1 MNACKGAGKTQLL
14 HLIAED
20 LVTTFE
26 TVYFFPNSR
35 LLDAH
40 ALAELEALDKKLQK
54 RVFVLIDET
63 EANVASPA
71 FTFLLK
77 GGEHG
82 AKNIVTIGAGVGEY
96 ESVSEDFSHR
106 LQTEELFLDEEAL
119 EAEGVIEYFA
129 SDGTCRASVESIL
142 VHLRSY
148 CGGHMY
154 PLMALAELILPTIKT
169 GMSGEDAIAYFEST
183 AILSPEFAKVVQ
195 RVSPKVQYKDVLQLF
210 RTQGCD
216 QDAILRLARAG
227 FCTRQGKLV
236 SQLLLNAHLANLP
249 VGQRVGATLA
259 EGLQGVKQILLFG
272 LPKLDLDSYDT
283 HGGPVEDAI
292 TLELIHEVTPLV
304 LSKKLFQPKLVDAG
318 TPGRRPDMYFNTTVD
333 SYVEALLLE
342 SSSVSALDKYDDH
355 IRDFFEP
362 QPLTPKQI
370 KRNKNLSA
378 SPHYKLSE
386 GQDWAIVNYQTFGTI
401 PQKPSEKWHDVFEER
416 IFTFLMPSKEI
427 FQGSNRIHPPASA
440 VKIKPSGSRPFSS
453 MPNRPLLSPLW
464 PQRTGALLHSV
475 RTGLRLCRKLH

>member
-20 LVTTFE
+20 LVTVGE

-35 LLDAH
+35 QLDAH
-40 ALAELEALDKKLQK
+40 ALVELEALDKKVQK

-96 ESVSEDFSHR
+96 ESVSEDFSNR

-119 EAEGVIEYFA
+119 VAEGVVDYFA

-148 CGGHMY
+148 CGGHIY

-183 AILSPEFAKVVQ
+183 AILSSEFAKVVR
-195 RVSPKVQYKDVLQLF
+195 RVSPKVQYKDVLKLF

-227 FCTRQGKLV
+227 FCTRQGKLI
-236 SQLLLNAHLANLP
+236 SKLLLNAHLANLP
-249 VGQRVGATLA
+249 VGQRIGAALA
-259 EGLQGVKQILLFG
+259 GGLRESSRSCYSGFPSSIL
-272 LPKLDLDSYDT
+272 T
-283 HGGPVEDAI
+283 A
-292 TLELIHEVTPLV
+292 TPLMEV
-304 LSKKLFQPKLVDAG
+304 
-318 TPGRRPDMYFNTTVD
+318 
-333 SYVEALLLE
+333 
-342 SSSVSALDKYDDH
+342 
-355 IRDFFEP
+355 
-362 QPLTPKQI
+362 
-370 KRNKNLSA
+370 
-378 SPHYKLSE
+378 
-386 GQDWAIVNYQTFGTI
+386 
-401 PQKPSEKWHDVFEER
+401 
-416 IFTFLMPSKEI
+416 PSKTR
-427 FQGSNRIHPPASA
+427 S
-440 VKIKPSGSRPFSS
+440 PSS
-453 MPNRPLLSPLW
+453 
-464 PQRTGALLHSV
+464 
-475 RTGLRLCRKLH
+475 